1 MSETKKEADVIAPQE
16 QVMGQEISRIEQ
28 AAYTVVI
35 ASDADYE
42 KAGVLLTGIK
52 AQQKTVKEF
61 FEPLRKTTKAA
72 YDSVLSRRKDMTDP
86 LDKAEKAIK
95 AKMGAYQ
102 QEVERRRRE
111 QEERLR
117 KAAEAERERAFAAA
131 VTAEASGDALGA
143 EMAMMDAEVM
153 DDAASVVT
161 VHTVAPKAKGIST
174 CTGYEITGIDPD
186 KVPVS
191 IAGMVIRPVDEKA
204 VMALIKASKGNI
216 QIPGITYRE
225 TTIIS
230 ARST

>member
-1 MSETKKEADVIAPQE
+1 MSNTKSDTAIAPQE
-16 QVMGQEISRIEQ
+16 QQMGQEVSRIEQ
-28 AAYTVVI
+28 AANAVVI

-42 KAGVLLTGIK
+42 KAGALLSGIK

-86 LDKAEKAIK
+86 LDKAEKVIK
-95 AKMGAYQ
+95 GKMGAYQ

-111 QEERLR
+111 QEEKLR
-117 KAAEAERERAFAAA
+117 RAAEAEREKAFTAA
-131 VTAEASGDALGA
+131 VAAEAAGDALGA

-153 DDAASVVT
+153 DDAASVAT
-161 VHTVAPKAKGIST
+161 VHTAAPKVKGIST
-174 CTGYEITGIDPD
+174 RTGYGITSIDPD

-191 IAGMVIRPVDEKA
+191 VAGVVIRPVDEKA
-204 VMALIKASKGNI
+204 VMALIKASNGKI
-216 QIPGITYRE
+216 QIPGVTYRE

-230 ARST
+230 AKGA